1 MKKKILITTKGA
13 FIAKNL
19 IKNIFSDNYEYIFT
33 DKIVTDK
40 DELKSLLSGVS
51 AVIIGSEILDSEILS
66 TAKKLEIIVRFGG
79 GFSNIDLNYAAKN
92 NIKVQEI
99 KCDEVSIDTSI
110 LAFGLFTAYLFNF
123 KKHFNEAD
131 RDVWERRANFS
142 TEVSLGII
150 GSGKVAFSLA
160 SGLRAF
166 GFQVKYW
173 SRNSKNAFDEIGCT
187 YSKSISDLIHDS
199 FGIFLAISLTPETK
213 NIINFDCLRM
223 MKGKILINTGRGD
236 LVCEKDILEALDND
250 YLDAYLTDVT
260 SKEPPSELSLELRRH
275 NKVISTPHIGGYS
288 INNLI
293 KVLES
298 ALESIHI
305 QFNS

>member
-13 FIAKNL
+13 FIAKNS
-19 IKNIFSDNYEYIFT
+19 IKNIFSENYEYIFT
-33 DKIVTDK
+33 NKIVIDK
-40 DELKSLLSGVS
+40 DELKSLLSDVS

-66 TAKKLEIIVRFGG
+66 AANKLEIIVRFGG

-92 NIKVQEI
+92 KIKVQEI
-99 KCDEVSIDTSI
+99 KCDEVSKDTSI
-110 LAFGLFTAYLFNF
+110 LAFGLFVAYLFNF

-131 RDVWERRANFS
+131 RDIWERRANIS
-142 TEVSLGII
+142 TAGSIGII
-150 GSGKVAFSLA
+150 GSGKVALSLA
-160 SGLRAF
+160 AGLRSF

-173 SRNSKNAFDEIGCT
+173 SRNSKNTFDKIGCF
-187 YSKSISDLIHDS
+187 YSKSISNLINDS

-213 NIINFDCLRM
+213 NIINSDFLRK
-223 MKGKILINTGRGD
+223 MKGKILINTSRGD
-236 LVCEKDILEALDND
+236 LVSEKDILEALDNG

-275 NKVISTPHIGGYS
+275 RKVISTPHIGGYS

-298 ALESIHI
+298 GLKFIHI